1 MSGVRGFVEGYNWF
15 VLGYFVLLNLM
26 YLGLLSQAALAL
38 LARVRRGRSER
49 PEDLMRSPLTPGVT
63 VIVPAYNEQ
72 AGIVDSV
79 RSLVHLR
86 YPHLQVIVVSDGS
99 DDATVDRLHE
109 AFDLAP
115 YPRAYVPEIAT
126 APVTRILRSR
136 VDPRL
141 VVAEKLN
148 GGKADALNCGIN
160 LADEE
165 LICSLDADAILDPDA
180 LLLACRPFV
189 EEPDLV
195 VATGGIVRIANGCVI
210 ERGHVSSIHLPRS
223 PLAAIQV
230 IEYLRAF
237 VTARA
242 AWSRMNALLIISGA
256 FGVFRA
262 DLVRELGGY
271 RTDTVGEDG
280 ELVVRIHRHMRELG
294 VPYRVAFV
302 PDPVCWTEAPEE
314 LRVLR
319 RQRARWQRGLAE
331 ILWIHRG
338 MGANPRYG
346 AVGLLALPATF
357 AFELLGPVVE
367 ATGVVALAAGWWLGV
382 LSMRFLLLFVLV
394 ALVFGLFLSVTAVV
408 LEEAS
413 ARRFPR
419 VRQLAGLLLWSVVE
433 QLGYRQLHAA
443 WRTKALVD
451 AARGHRR
458 GHWGDMRR
466 RGLARPSRSAR
477 ETGTSA

>member
-1 MSGVRGFVEGYNWF
+1 V
-15 VLGYFVLLNLM
+15 
-26 YLGLLSQAALAL
+26 
-38 LARVRRGRSER
+38 
-49 PEDLMRSPLTPGVT
+49 
-63 VIVPAYNEQ
+63 
-72 AGIVDSV
+72 
-79 RSLVHLR
+79 
-86 YPHLQVIVVSDGS
+86 VVSDGS
-99 DDATVDRLHE
+99 TDDTVSRLAE
-109 AFDLAP
+109 AFDLEEF
-115 YPRAYVPEIAT
+115 PRVYVPEIPT
-126 APVTRILRSR
+126 AAVTRILRSH
-136 VDPRL
+136 VEPRL
-141 VVAEKLN
+141 IVVEKEN

-165 LICSLDADAILDPDA
+165 LVCSIDADAILDPDA

-189 EEPDLV
+189 EEPELV

-210 ERGHVSSIHLPRS
+210 EHGHISAIRLPRS

-242 AWSRMNALLIISGA
+242 AWSRMNALLIVSGA

-271 RTDTVGEDG
+271 RVDTVGEDG
-280 ELVVRIHRHMRELG
+280 ELVVRIHRHMRDRRI
-294 VPYRVAFV
+294 PYKVAFV

-314 LRVLR
+314 IGVLR
-319 RQRARWQRGLAE
+319 RQRSRWQRGLAE
-331 ILWIHRG
+331 ILSIHRPMIG
-338 MGANPRYG
+338 NPRYG
-346 AVGLLALPATF
+346 AVGMIALPTTV
-357 AFELLGPVVE
+357 AFELLGPIVE
-367 ATGVVALAAGWWLGV
+367 ATGIVALAAGWWLGV
-382 LSMRFLLLFVLV
+382 LSVSFMIVFALI

-419 VRQLAGLLLWSVVE
+419 VRQLIALVLWSVVE
-433 QLGYRQLHAA
+433 QLGYRQVLAA

-451 AARGHRR
+451 AARGHKR

-466 RGLARPSRSAR
+466 RGLVRPSPKTR
-477 ETGTSA
+477 EGHTPA